1 MLLPYSAS
9 TAATSTVDSLL
20 QDRDVFIADVREHL
34 LQAQEYAKRHY
45 DAHHRPLEFQ
55 VNDWVWLRLLH
66 RHTRSLVPGTA
77 GKLSPKF
84 AGPFQIIEHI
94 GEVAYRLKLP
104 AGARIHDVFHVGV
117 LKPFHG
123 TPPSSPPPLPPIQH
137 GRMLQKPNKV
147 LKSQFRRGIWH
158 ILVQWSGFP
167 SSEATWEPVPEFQ
180 LSYPNFQLEDKLF
193 SEETRDVMVGRVYE
207 RRRRG

>member
-1 MLLPYSAS
+1 V
-9 TAATSTVDSLL
+9 ATPSPS
-20 QDRDVFIADVREHL
+20 
-34 LQAQEYAKRHY
+34 
-45 DAHHRPLEFQ
+45 
-55 VNDWVWLRLLH
+55 
-66 RHTRSLVPGTA
+66 HTRSLVPGTA

-84 AGPFQIIEHI
+84 AGPFQIIERI

-137 GRMLQKPNKV
+137 GRMLQKPDKV

-180 LSYPNFQLEDKLF
+180 LSYPDFQLEDKLF
-193 SEETRDVMVGRVYE
+193 SEEAPCMNAGAVAKLLLDVCVCLVLGFSWLCKCVCSVSGFSWLCNQTYNYCTE
-207 RRRRG
+207 